1 MKSGFAAIVGR
12 PNTGKSTLLNRL
24 IGTKVSIVSDKPQTT
39 RNRILGIYT
48 SEIAQIAF
56 VDTPGIHRPGYKM
69 NVRMMELVR
78 EAMREVD
85 ILLHMVD
92 VSDKYGKGEQFALDM
107 VDRYQKPAILLLN
120 KVDLINKGRLL
131 PVIEQY
137 AETGTYKDIIPI
149 SGKYGDNVDILINRI
164 AEYLPEGEL
173 IYPDGYFTDQQEGFM
188 VSEAIREKVLQ
199 HTRKELPYS
208 TAVKIEAFDEGRRE
222 EGLVVIGA
230 SIVVE
235 KPGQKKIVI
244 GRSGQ
249 MIKQIGT
256 EARKEIQ
263 DILGVRKVF
272 LELNVKVIPG
282 WRDQDFV
289 LRDIGVN

>member
-1 MKSGFAAIVGR
+1 MGR
-12 PNTGKSTLLNRL
+12 PNSGKSTLLNRL

-48 SEIAQIAF
+48 SEEAQIAF

-78 EAMREVD
+78 EAMRDVD

-92 VSDKYGKGEQFALDM
+92 VSNNFGKGEQFALDM
-107 VDRYQKPAILLLN
+107 VERYQKPSILLLN
-120 KVDLINKGRLL
+120 KVDLINKGKLL

-137 AETGTYKDIIPI
+137 AEKGSYRDIIPV
-149 SGKYGDNVDILINRI
+149 SAKYGDNVDSLIERI
-164 AEYLPEGEL
+164 ASYLPEGEL
-173 IYPDGYFTDQQEGFM
+173 IYPDDYFTDQQEIFM
-188 VSEAIREKVLQ
+188 VSEAIREKVLLS
-199 HTRKELPYS
+199 TRKELPYS
-208 TAVKIEAFDEGRRE
+208 TAVKIEAFDESRRE
-222 EGLVVIGA
+222 EGLVVIAA

-249 MIKQIGT
+249 MIKHIGT

-263 DILGVRKVF
+263 RILDVKKVF

-289 LRDIGVN
+289 LQDIGVN

>member
-1 MKSGFAAIVGR
+1 
-12 PNTGKSTLLNRL
+12 LNRL

-48 SEIAQIAF
+48 SEEAQIAF

-78 EAMREVD
+78 EAMRDVD

-92 VSDKYGKGEQFALDM
+92 VSDNYGKGEQFALDL
-107 VDRYQKPAILLLN
+107 VEKYNKTSILLLN
-120 KVDLINKGRLL
+120 KIDLINKGRLL
-131 PVIEQY
+131 PIIEQY
-137 AETGTYKDIIPI
+137 ARNGVYQEIIPI
-149 SGKYGDNVDILINRI
+149 SAKQGDNVENLVRKI
-164 AEYLPEGEL
+164 AAFLPEGEL
-173 IYPDGYFTDQQEGFM
+173 MYPEDYFTDQQERFL
-188 VSEAIREKVLQ
+188 VSETIREKLLNK
-199 HTRKELPYS
+199 TRKELPYS
-208 TAVKIEAFDEGRRE
+208 TAVQIEEFDESRRA
-222 EGLVVIGA
+222 EGLVVIKA

-249 MIKQIGT
+249 MVKEIGT
-256 EARKEIQ
+256 EARKEIEKLL
-263 DILGVRKVF
+263 IVKRVY

-289 LRDIGVN
+289 LHDIGVN